1 MQRLASANGSIASSW
16 RRRYVIDLECDDRS
30 SPAASLGWRVA
41 VINHEC
47 AAREDRSNHFTL
59 NPDSFSVNDPNK
71 SNASRVGLIDVVFDY
86 RANLTGRDRMKIK
99 NVSKRNDDRFWKR
112 IIRIE

>member
-1 MQRLASANGSIASSW
+1 
-16 RRRYVIDLECDDRS
+16 
-30 SPAASLGWRVA
+30 
-41 VINHEC
+41 
-47 AAREDRSNHFTL
+47 L

>member
-1 MQRLASANGSIASSW
+1 
-16 RRRYVIDLECDDRS
+16 VD
-30 SPAASLGWRVA
+30 
-41 VINHEC
+41 
-47 AAREDRSNHFTL
+47 
-59 NPDSFSVNDPNK
+59 DPNK